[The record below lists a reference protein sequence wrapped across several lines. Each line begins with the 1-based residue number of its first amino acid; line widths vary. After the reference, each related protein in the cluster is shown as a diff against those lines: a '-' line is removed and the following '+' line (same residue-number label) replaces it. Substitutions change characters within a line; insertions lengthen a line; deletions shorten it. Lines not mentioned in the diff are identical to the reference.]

1 VVLEDNKILGVITDG
16 DIRRAMES
24 REEQF
29 FSILAKDLMTKNPKM
44 ISPDTKLTDTQK
56 LMEQFKV
63 NSLLVSNP
71 KKELI
76 GVVQIYDLG
85 V

>member
-1 VVLEDNKILGVITDG
+1 MVLEDNKILGVITDG